1 MSKRSSNPEEFI
13 RLLEQMIDYRYQ
25 YLKERELENHHYA
38 YNILEKYY
46 NPTVEKILE
55 ILEKKD

>member
-1 MSKRSSNPEEFI
+1 MSKKSSNSEEFI
-13 RLLEQMIDYRYQ
+13 KLLEQMIDYRYE
-25 YLKERELENHHYA
+25 YLKEKEFENHHYA
-38 YNILEKYY
+38 YSILEKYY